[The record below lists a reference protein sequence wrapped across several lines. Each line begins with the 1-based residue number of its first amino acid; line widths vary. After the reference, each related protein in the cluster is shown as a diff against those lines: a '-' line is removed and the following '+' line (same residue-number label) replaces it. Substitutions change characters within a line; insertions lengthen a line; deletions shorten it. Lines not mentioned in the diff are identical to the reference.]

1 MSPNSRSRCALI
13 CAGFIALFSV
23 ISFRLIYL
31 QVIKHDEYA
40 ELAAEKHG
48 YKQIIYAERGM
59 IFDANNEVLAH
70 NIPVETVVAD
80 ATRLNN
86 PQAVVNLLSNELDI
100 PAELLAEKLNCQR
113 RYIVIKRE
121 VPESLANAL
130 REKLRAGNL
139 GGIYF
144 EYDAS
149 RIYPNGSML
158 CHVIGFT
165 DFEHHG
171 IQGVEASMDEYL
183 RGQDGYRYVERNR
196 VGQEI
201 VPFRGQERAPRNGYQ
216 VHLTVDLGLQ
226 NIIENEIDAAMK
238 EFTPQK
244 ATIILMR
251 PQTGEILAMANRPNF
266 DLNLRSEAKPE
277 GMKNRAI
284 IDMMEPGSTFKIVA
298 AASALNERKLRFD
311 SSVFCENG
319 LWNFG
324 GAALHDHRAFGYLSV
339 RDILIKSSNIGAAKL
354 ALSVG
359 QEKFYEYIRRFGF
372 GERTGIELP
381 GEINGVIRPPR
392 LWSKISIT
400 RIPMGHEIGVT
411 PLQMTVAMATI
422 ANSGKLIMPHIVKS
436 ITAAD
441 GKVISSLSPVVLRQ
455 VISPETA
462 RQIGDA
468 LRGVVSDR
476 GTAAAAAVPGFT
488 IAGKTGTAQ
497 KVARNGGYEQ
507 GKYVVSFVGY
517 LPAEHPEFVGL
528 VMLDDAHT
536 TKPELNYGGLVAGP
550 IFSRVA
556 EKAARYL
563 DLEPHEEIRKAIPVA
578 PVQKTT
584 PVERDRPP
592 RRAAPV
598 ERVALTNASRH

>member
-48 YKQIIYAERGM
+48 YKQIIYAERGI

-381 GEINGVIRPPR
+381 GEINGLIRPPR